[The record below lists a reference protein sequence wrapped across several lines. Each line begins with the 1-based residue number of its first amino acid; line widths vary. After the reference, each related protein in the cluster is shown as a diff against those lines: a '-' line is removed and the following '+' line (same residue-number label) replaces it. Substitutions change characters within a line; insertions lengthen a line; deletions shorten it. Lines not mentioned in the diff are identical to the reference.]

1 MEQYVSPRRAY
12 LSTSPHGVTAQSH
25 LYFMFYF
32 LSCCLLSFDSS
43 LLLLRLFHLP
53 FLSIFNFLP
62 FLSLSLFVYV
72 EQLRTIRS
80 QLQTHDADVIIT
92 SMCTFRAD
100 SERHYV
106 MQCSTLPVRIR
117 LFSRHL
123 FRAPVTEQVVTHS
136 SLLDT
141 RPEVVAFITYNK
153 HDCYYGHY
161 P

>member
-1 MEQYVSPRRAY
+1 MFLRDVRIYLRVHTASQPRAIFILCFIFF
-12 LSTSPHGVTAQSH
+12 LSVCFLSI
-25 LYFMFYF
+25 LLCFYF
-32 LSCCLLSFDSS
+32 VCFIPRFCQFLLSF
-43 LLLLRLFHLP
+43 LF
-53 FLSIFNFLP
+53 
-62 FLSLSLFVYV
+62 SLSLFVYV

-106 MQCSTLPVRIR
+106 MQCSTLLVRTR

-136 SLLDT
+136 SLFDT